1 MSQKRLKVV
10 ISGGGTGGHIY
21 PALAIARG
29 LAEQEGAE
37 ILYLGGRQSLESRL
51 AQEAGFAF
59 REIRS
64 SGLQGNAFRKMKA
77 LYANYQGMKE
87 AKRLLA
93 EYRPQLAIG
102 TGGYVGAPVL
112 FAAAK
117 LGIPTMIHE
126 QNAFPGKANRLLGRY
141 VDRICLT
148 FEEARSYFP
157 QPEKCVHTGL
167 PVRQAI
173 LAATKEDGLAHFHL
187 DGTRPVFLVTGGSQ
201 GAKTLNTALSAAI
214 VELLQAGLQVIWITG
229 PKNYAAIKQE
239 WQKTKNLTKGLDPN
253 GLVLIPYLNEM
264 EKALAAADLV
274 LGRAGASFIAEILV
288 RGLPSVLVP
297 YPFAAGNHQEL
308 NAASLVANGAALMIQ
323 DKDLTPQA
331 LLEAVLPL
339 VGDRERLAKMAA
351 AAKGMAAPKAL
362 DAILAQAVAL
372 FKNQ

>member
-10 ISGGGTGGHIY
+10 VSGGGTGGHIY

-37 ILYLGGRQSLESRL
+37 ILYLGGHQSLESRL
-51 AQEAGFAF
+51 VREAGFAF
-59 REIRS
+59 REIHS
-64 SGLQGNAFRKMKA
+64 SGLTGNAFSKMKA
-77 LYANYQGMKE
+77 LNINYQGMKE
-87 AKRLLA
+87 ATRLLA
-93 EYRPQLAIG
+93 EYQPQLAIG

-148 FEEARSYFP
+148 FEEARGYFP
-157 QPEKCVHTGL
+157 KPEKCVYTGL

-187 DGTRPVFLVTGGSQ
+187 NGKQPVFLVTGGSQ
-201 GAKTLNTALSAAI
+201 GAKTLNTTLAATI
-214 VELLQAGLQVIWITG
+214 LELLQAGLQIIWITG
-229 PKNYAAIKQE
+229 PKNHAAIEQE
-239 WQKTKNLTKGLDPN
+239 WQKTQNRTKGLDPN

-297 YPFAAGNHQEL
+297 YPFAVGNHQEL
-308 NAASLVANGAALMIQ
+308 NAMSLVTNGAALMIR
-323 DKDLTPQA
+323 DKDLTPQT

-339 VGDRERLAKMAA
+339 VEDRERLAKMSAA
-351 AAKGMAAPKAL
+351 ARGMAAPKAL
-362 DAILAQAVAL
+362 DAILDQAISL

>member
-37 ILYLGGRQSLESRL
+37 ILYVGGRQSLESRL

-126 QNAFPGKANRLLGRY
+126 QNAFPGREGEMTAVPQPIYAPTAQMHGSRAYLG
-141 VDRICLT
+141 
-148 FEEARSYFP
+148 ARSRAQTVSDYPRPAGRFP
-157 QPEKCVHTGL
+157 RTAPECIHKPASAPSH
-167 PVRQAI
+167 
-173 LAATKEDGLAHFHL
+173 
-187 DGTRPVFLVTGGSQ
+187 RP
-201 GAKTLNTALSAAI
+201 GAL
-214 VELLQAGLQVIWITG
+214 
-229 PKNYAAIKQE
+229 
-239 WQKTKNLTKGLDPN
+239 
-253 GLVLIPYLNEM
+253 
-264 EKALAAADLV
+264 
-274 LGRAGASFIAEILV
+274 
-288 RGLPSVLVP
+288 
-297 YPFAAGNHQEL
+297 
-308 NAASLVANGAALMIQ
+308 
-323 DKDLTPQA
+323 
-331 LLEAVLPL
+331 
-339 VGDRERLAKMAA
+339 
-351 AAKGMAAPKAL
+351 
-362 DAILAQAVAL
+362 
-372 FKNQ
+372 